1 MEFVDTHCH
10 VHFSDYKLDPDE
22 VIRAALDSGVTRML
36 CVGCS
41 LEDSQLGVEMAA
53 KHSSIWAS
61 VGVHP
66 HEAKLYVENDKSL
79 QELHALANKS
89 RVVAVG
95 EIGLDYYYNHSDKQS
110 QEEMFRFQLD
120 IAKEYDLPV
129 IFHVREAF
137 DDFFKIFDEYQDIR
151 GVIHS
156 FTADKATLQKCLDR
170 GLYIGLN
177 GIMTFTK
184 SDEQLEAAK
193 AVPLDSLLVETDA
206 PFLTPVP
213 FRGKICQPKYVVETA
228 KFLAKLRGEG
238 LQELAAA
245 TTNNARQL
253 FRI

>member
-10 VHFSDYKLDPDE
+10 VHFQDYQLDPDE
-22 VIRAALDSGVTRML
+22 VIQAALDSGVTKML

-41 LEDSQLGVEMAA
+41 LKDSKLGIEMAA
-53 KHSSIWAS
+53 RRSSVWAS
-61 VGVHP
+61 IGVHP
-66 HEAKLYVENDKSL
+66 HESKLYVGNDKAL
-79 QELHALANKS
+79 QELRDLATKPK
-89 RVVAVG
+89 VVAVG
-95 EIGLDYYYNHSDKQS
+95 EIGLDYYYDHSDKQS
-110 QEEMFRFQLD
+110 QEEMLRFQLD
-120 IAKEYDLPV
+120 IAKEHDLPV
-129 IFHVREAF
+129 IFHVRDAF
-137 DDFFKIFDEYQDIR
+137 DDFFKIFDDYKGIR

-156 FTADKATLQKCLDR
+156 FTADKATLQKCLKK

-184 SDEQLEAAK
+184 NDDQLEAAK
-193 AVPLDSLLVETDA
+193 AVPLDRLLIETDA

-238 LQELAAA
+238 LQKFAN
-245 TTNNARQL
+245 TTTDNARQL

>member
-41 LEDSQLGVEMAA
+41 LEDSKLGVEMAA

-79 QELHALANKS
+79 QELRALANKP

-95 EIGLDYYYNHSDKQS
+95 EIGLDYYYNHSYKQS